1 MTAKLK
7 GKMNSIDRHVAARI
21 RGRREELNLSQA
33 DLAGPLGVTYQQVQ
47 KTETGINR
55 ISAGN
60 LWKAAKKLNV
70 PVGYFYEGL

>member
-1 MTAKLK
+1 MKPK
-7 GKMNSIDRHVAARI
+7 RKMNSIDRHVAARI
-21 RGRREELNLSQA
+21 RGRREELGISMA
-33 DLAGPLGVTYQQVQ
+33 ALAEPLGVTYQQVG
-47 KTETGINR
+47 KTELGINR